1 MTSEVFSVTFR
12 FPGALVPTARH
23 VAVVGPFNGWDHTVH
38 PLTKT
43 ASGDWVTRVYLPPG
57 RIIYSFCVDGAS
69 CVDPSDDGRIAN
81 KWGAAYSVRQVKP

>member
-1 MTSEVFSVTFR
+1 MTSLVIPVTFQ
-12 FPGALVPTARH
+12 FPGALVRGARH

-57 RIIYSFCVDGAS
+57 RIVYSFWVDGAS
-69 CVDPSDDGRIAN
+69 WVDPSDEGRIAN
-81 KWGAAYSVRQVKP
+81 GRGAAYSVRQVKL